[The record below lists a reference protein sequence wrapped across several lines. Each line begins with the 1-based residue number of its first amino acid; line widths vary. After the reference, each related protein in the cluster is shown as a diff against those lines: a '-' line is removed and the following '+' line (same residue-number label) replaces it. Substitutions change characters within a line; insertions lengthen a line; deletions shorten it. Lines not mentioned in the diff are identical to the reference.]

1 MHTQTIVAQV
11 MQCCLPLMH
20 AARWRALHDV
30 VVSAVNGHALSLV
43 ALAVGTLR
51 TTNVRHRVKC
61 VDRLLGN
68 SPLKAHRF
76 DLYAALARQW
86 LTGLP
91 QLLIV
96 VDWSSLTAD
105 INGIGYAPPWC
116 VRVAQS
122 PCTKRFTPARSWA
135 VLQCIHASSSNWHNS
150 FPRARILPSSWPM
163 PGFAIHGF
171 D

>member
-1 MHTQTIVAQV
+1 MHTQNIVTQV

-30 VVSAVNGHALSLV
+30 VASSVNGCALSLV
-43 ALAVGTLR
+43 ALAVGTPR
-51 TTNVRHRVKC
+51 TTTVRHRVKC

-68 SPLKAHRF
+68 IHLEAHRF

-91 QLLIV
+91 QFLIV
-96 VDWSSLTAD
+96 IDKSGYRKAD
-105 INGIGYAPPWC
+105 IGSDTISSALDIIKGA
-116 VRVAQS
+116 S
-122 PCTKRFTPARSWA
+122 P
-135 VLQCIHASSSNWHNS
+135 ASTTLSCAHSSR
-150 FPRARILPSSWPM
+150 P
-163 PGFAIHGF
+163 